1 MFSTCPKHS
10 DCQKP
15 KQSEDTHA
23 GNDCRENAT
32 ERTFPHPSSAAPQG
46 VLPAGD
52 MSQRDAK
59 GLWLPRCMAGAG
71 QSWGFGFLKPVA
83 VELASLPHSGP
94 EALRGLPGEPR
105 PSALAAEV
113 SQIIP
118 RSLSRFPFQHAQLL
132 QALFWSRLDFSF

>member
-1 MFSTCPKHS
+1 MARPGEGTEGVPSLCTEFQTHHQVIKYKSKLMFSTCPKHS

-59 GLWLPRCMAGAG
+59 GSGSHTAW
-71 QSWGFGFLKPVA
+71 Q
-83 VELASLPHSGP
+83 ELGNH
-94 EALRGLPGEPR
+94 RD
-105 PSALAAEV
+105 
-113 SQIIP
+113 
-118 RSLSRFPFQHAQLL
+118 
-132 QALFWSRLDFSF
+132 LDF